1 MVISIKN
8 NSSSLVALQQLN
20 ATNRELD
27 AIQERVATGLKIS
40 SAKDN
45 ASTFA
50 VAQKQRADFDA
61 YDAVDQSVNRG
72 INVVDVTIS
81 ALQALSNML
90 IDMKSK
96 AVQASNPALTPDN
109 RLLIDTDYQAYVSQ
123 FSTIINAATYDNVN
137 LINKNPIVPLTDDLK
152 IISEPTA
159 NPANSINIAAV
170 NIKVATVAQF
180 ADVSTVANAT
190 SESVKLDTM
199 IQVINAALA
208 SMGSNS
214 IRLDGHRLFVNKL
227 QDALTLGIGNLV
239 DADLTKE
246 SARLKSVQIQQQL
259 GTQALQIANSRP
271 QQILTL
277 FQNS

>member
-20 ATNRELD
+20 ATNREFD

-96 AVQASNPALTPDN
+96 AVQASNPALTPEN

-137 LINKNPIVPLTDDLK
+137 LINKNPVVPLTDDLR

-170 NIKVATVAQF
+170 NIKVATVSQF

-190 SESVKLDTM
+190 AESVKLDTM

>member
-45 ASTFA
+45 ASSFA

-81 ALQALSNML
+81 ALQTLSNML

-96 AVQASNPALTPDN
+96 AVQASNPALTPEN

-137 LINKNPIVPLTDDLK
+137 LINKNPVVPLTDDLK

-170 NIKVATVAQF
+170 NIKVATVSQF

-190 SESVKLDTM
+190 AESIKLDTM

-271 QQILTL
+271 QQILIL

>member
-20 ATNRELD
+20 ATNREFD